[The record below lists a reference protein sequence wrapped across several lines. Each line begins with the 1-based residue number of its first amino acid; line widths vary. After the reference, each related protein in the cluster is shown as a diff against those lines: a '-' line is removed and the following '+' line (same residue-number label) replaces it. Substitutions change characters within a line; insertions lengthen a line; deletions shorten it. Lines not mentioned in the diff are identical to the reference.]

1 MDFLPIDYVEPAAA
15 ANGYMK
21 LLDGDNKF
29 RIMSQPLL
37 GWEDW
42 LNKKPIRF
50 EMDKKPDAP
59 VDETKPIKLFWAM
72 IVWNYAEKKIQIL
85 QITQARLRKALAAL
99 CKDEDWGSPYGY
111 DIKIT
116 KEGKGMETIY
126 TLNPIPHKALSAEII
141 KAYADKPIYLP
152 ALMKSLD
159 PFAKYK
165 ECTPRAISQLVSKE
179 EAPVKQIYISGI
191 QLADLEHTIKLCSD
205 TYVSKL
211 WKKLNDMKPSVM
223 ELSKIPL
230 EMYEPLKLAMLKHT
244 KEINGNLTPA

>member
-1 MDFLPIDYVEPAAA
+1 MDFLPMDYVEPAAA

-72 IVWNYAEKKIQIL
+72 IVYNYAEKKIQIL

-99 CKDEDWGSPYGY
+99 CKDEDWGSPYGF

-126 TLNPIPHKALSAEII
+126 TLNPIPHKAVSAEII
-141 KAYADKPIYLP
+141 KAFDDKPIYLP

-165 ECTPRAISQLVSKE
+165 ECTPRAVAQLKSKE
-179 EAPVKQIYISGI
+179 EAPVKQIYISDLQI
-191 QLADLEHTIKLCSD
+191 ADLEKTLTMCSD
-205 TYVSKL
+205 NFVSKF
-211 WKKLNDMKPSVM
+211 WKKLNEMTPSVM

-230 EMYEPLKLAMLKHT
+230 EMYEPLKLMAMKHY
-244 KEINGNLTPA
+244 KDIKDPKPL